1 MDWELMTATDPFYL
15 SVPGDPFPM
24 FRSRSWA
31 IPTEPWTPG
40 DLLEESPVFDC
51 SAHSGILLILCP

>member
-1 MDWELMTATDPFYL
+1 MDWELMTATDSFYL

-40 DLLEESPVFDC
+40 DLLEESPLT
-51 SAHSGILLILCP
+51 ALLTLAILLILCP